1 MNLGWLVVRTVRTV
15 RVREPGYPHAA
26 TGQGSIVATS
36 QPSLQQSALHSG
48 ASDLLNYTHLLSSP
62 LHYIYTVLVT
72 FSLFSSLNVKLSFM
86 FLF

>member
-48 ASDLLNYTHLLSSP
+48 ASDLLNYTHLLTSP
-62 LHYIYTVLVT
+62 LHLYSLSYIQ
-72 FSLFSSLNVKLSFM
+72 SL
-86 FLF
+86 LFIKCKT